1 MADDI
6 QDDENERS
14 IPLLSFP
21 KVGDHPNRSRPASSI
36 STELFLP
43 RLDSNLHLAANVSAL
58 PTSDNRQ
65 NFLSGGLQHPTS
77 TNLHHAIPGAYL
89 PSLYSGDQTYLTRA
103 SEAGVETPACVHASV
118 SSLEHCGAHQP
129 LLNTATVSSGCRQT
143 GMQPPT
149 HFAEGFAGPT
159 IHTTTCNNWVTPGP
173 SMGNNSASPSVYG
186 SFPLYYPGRS
196 ESSGLPSGQVSEN
209 IRTMLKARIMEDSG
223 LDILCLYSE
232 DLTAFTNSAGQAGL
246 VTLQVMEDLTVMHPS
261 VSYESRCRY
270 LVLHINKKI
279 RHGGGDMLNRFLDL
293 IFKFFDIDQIKQY
306 AFKHSHVLLKPAQV
320 LTCNTNLELRLDS
333 HLGRLCEVLSDY
345 SYLWDKIGIALHFNA
360 DDLKRIE
367 MESRQDASRCLHS
380 LFHTWLSR
388 KYKYVK
394 LPTFKHLQGALCSKL
409 VGLWRIAYGLEGIF
423 QTTETS
429 MMSYDRSYSCKTD
442 RNITMYTSC
451 GIAVKESKYAIT
463 YLLEVIVRP
472 HTHDSLSFKWYK
484 NGMCVDSDDSILCI
498 GLQDIVFEGKYKCVC
513 SIGDKKMLFNTTSED
528 DTSEDDELADISEFE
543 IDTSTVGRKISSDII
558 VINVETL
565 LCKYKT
571 QLIGRYKS
579 KPQVHVEE
587 HAWPDVRQDTYINLA
602 VIGGIGRMSDK
613 RYQQTIRGD
622 ADDVLSDSKANIKYR
637 QAFQD
642 INHRDRV
649 LVVGRPGSGKTT
661 LVHRV
666 SQDWAHGLMLGLVKA
681 LFLIYL
687 RGFHSNPGINL
698 KSLVECYF
706 NDEEDTD
713 VICKY
718 IRERRGLGV
727 CFILDGLDEYQP
739 EMDEDAPNFIFQ
751 LIRGDVLPRAVVIV
765 ASRPAAVAMF
775 TKVGRRHVEV
785 LGFFKQQVEEYIN
798 SYEFNSHLKQ
808 STLKKYLEH
817 HPNVHHMCYL
827 PIQTAMICF
836 LFDVCEDTLPNTETG
851 IYTEFTKQ
859 TVLRAL
865 YRRIASRHKTVPS
878 LEHLDKKEKDVVFLL
893 CKLAFE
899 MTRSSKQVIQQE
911 EVKAILKADTID
923 ESLGLITVDWKATI
937 CGFQNLYSFCHLT
950 FQEFLAAYHIS
961 RLEVQEQLAIIQSC
975 GPMEHMYMVFK
986 FYCGLVKFEE
996 DCGRFKKLLEVAE
1009 FETLHKVQCC
1019 FESQQPATCDFVTD
1033 RGMIVV
1039 DESFR
1044 TPSDYTCLG
1053 YVVVNAKK
1061 NTVRMMEFDGMIV
1074 VEDVC
1079 VSLNEECVEAF
1090 IKATSG
1096 TGRTASPVEL
1106 LSFKGNECLEQHLA
1120 LMRASPSLLVVQWH
1134 YYGDMVVDCR
1144 NTVSHPSLEIVRIT
1158 GLSDELIPL
1167 NCKEVMEG
1175 IKQIFPNVR
1184 NIGIWEDIASATQ
1197 KRSNPPLC
1205 PFYSV
1210 YCQPISSFSNGDL
1223 HRAEVLSISYEMI
1236 STHLCCHDCDDHDE
1250 CLCTHLYIFNCNINN
1265 PTAVL
1270 LTQGFKY
1277 NNSLKVLKL
1286 VANSIGDEGAVAIA
1300 DSIKCCSSLHW
1311 LDLSLNR
1318 IGDEGAAAL
1327 VSSLD
1332 SRSNFKLHLF
1342 GNCISDSIITR
1353 VCSENNRELL
1363 QTLDITNCIG
1373 DVGLACI
1380 DSLMKEWTPP
1390 LSTVKTL
1397 HTLYLQSCNNSP
1409 DGIKCVANILSRF
1422 TSLQSVS
1429 LIDMNICD
1437 EGVRLFSDS
1446 LQWRCIRVLI
1456 LSHNKIGDDGARAI
1470 AHALRGCEVLSVLD
1484 LSGNGIQ
1491 DAGTEALSEALRCCK
1506 LQRLSLASNC
1516 IGPSGA
1522 LAVAGVLKQV
1532 YKSLDTLDL
1541 SCNRLGDVGAVCLA
1555 GGLKHCSIL
1564 KHLHLNCNFVGDDG
1578 AVALARCL
1586 QTCNQLTTLNLSDN
1600 EIGDSGALCLGNYLK
1615 NCSCLLTL
1623 RLNNNLISGC
1633 GAVGVAE
1640 GVKHCRCLNTLE
1652 IGCNFIFLQDVNSIV
1667 CTLKDCVNLQ

>member
-1 MADDI
+1 MADEI
-6 QDDENERS
+6 QDDERS
-14 IPLLSFP
+14 IPLLSVP
-21 KVGDHPNRSRPASSI
+21 KVGDHPSRSRRASSI
-36 STELFLP
+36 STGLFRLS
-43 RLDSNLHLAANVSAL
+43 RLDSNLHVPTL
-58 PTSDNRQ
+58 PTSGRQ
-65 NFLSGGLQHPTS
+65 NFLYGAL
-77 TNLHHAIPGAYL
+77 LHHAIHPCAIPRAYL
-89 PSLYSGDQTYLTRA
+89 PSLPDSGDPQTSLTRA
-103 SEAGVETPACVHASV
+103 SEAGAACVHASV
-118 SSLEHCGAHQP
+118 SSLRDYGTNPVSLEHPNPVILEHRSAHQP
-129 LLNTATVSSGCRQT
+129 LLNTATMSSGCRPT

-149 HFAEGFAGPT
+149 HFAGGFAGPT
-159 IHTTTCNNWVTPGP
+159 IHTTTYNNGVTPGP
-173 SMGNNSASPSVYG
+173 SMWNDSASPSVYV
-186 SFPLYYPGRS
+186 SHPLYYTGRS
-196 ESSGLPSGQVSEN
+196 ESGYEN
-209 IRTMLKARIMEDSG
+209 IQTILKTRIEEDTG
-223 LDILCLYSE
+223 LDILCLDSA
-232 DLTAFTNSAGQAGL
+232 DLTAFTNCAGQAGL
-246 VTLQVMEDLTVMHPS
+246 VTRQVMENVTVMHPS
-261 VSYESRCRY
+261 ISCDSRCRY

-279 RHGGGDMLNRFLDL
+279 RLDCGLDSGEMLNRFIDL
-293 IFKFFDIDQIKQY
+293 IFRLLNIDQIKQY

-320 LTCNTNLELRLDS
+320 LTCNTDLELRLDS

-345 SYLWDKIGIALHFNA
+345 SYLWDMALHFNA

-380 LFHTWLSR
+380 LLHTWLSK

-394 LPTFKHLQGALCSKL
+394 LPTFKHLQGALCSTV
-409 VGLWRIAYGLEGIF
+409 VGLGRIANGLEGIF
-423 QTTETS
+423 QTTDTS

-442 RNITMYTSC
+442 RNITMYTSP
-451 GIAVKESKYAIT
+451 GINVKESEYA
-463 YLLEVIVRP
+463 YLLEVIVKP

-498 GLQDIVFEGKYKCVC
+498 TLQDIVCEGEYKCVC
-513 SIGDKKMLFNTTSED
+513 GIG
-528 DTSEDDELADISEFE
+528 
-543 IDTSTVGRKISSDII
+543 GRKISSDII
-558 VINVETL
+558 VIHVETL
-565 LCKYKT
+565 LCKYKKRLSDKYNS
-571 QLIGRYKS
+571 Q
-579 KPQVHVEE
+579 PEVHLEE
-587 HAWPDVRQDTYINLA
+587 HAWPDVQQSTYINLA
-602 VIGGIGRMSDK
+602 VIGGIGSMSNK
-613 RYQQTIRGD
+613 CYQQTIRGD
-622 ADDVLSDSKANIKYR
+622 ADDVLHGYKANIEYR

-642 INHRDRV
+642 INHGDRV

-666 SQDWAHGLMLGLVKA
+666 SQDWARGLMLGLVKA

-687 RGFHSNPGINL
+687 RGFHSNPGVSL
-698 KSLVECYF
+698 KSLVKCYLS
-706 NDEEDTD
+706 EEH
-713 VICKY
+713 VEAVCQY
-718 IRERRGLGV
+718 IEEHQGLGV

-739 EMDEDAPNFIFQ
+739 EMDEAVPNFVFQ

-775 TKVGRRHVEV
+775 TRVARRHVEV

-878 LEHLDKKEKDVVFLL
+878 LEHLDKKDKDVVFLL

-899 MTRSSKQVIQQE
+899 MTRSSKQVILQE
-911 EVKAILKADTID
+911 DVKAILKADTID
-923 ESLGLITVDWKATI
+923 ESLGLITVDWKATV

-996 DCGRFKKLLEVAE
+996 DCGRFKELLEVAKL
-1009 FETLHKVQCC
+1009 ETLHKLHCC
-1019 FESQQPATCDFVTD
+1019 FESQQPATCDFVAD
-1033 RGMIVV
+1033 RCMIV

-1061 NTVRMMEFDGMIV
+1061 NIVEFDKS
-1074 VEDVC
+1074 

-1090 IKATSG
+1090 IKATKG
-1096 TGRTASPVEL
+1096 TRRTASPVEL
-1106 LSFKGNECLEQHLA
+1106 LSFRGTFSKQHLK
-1120 LMRASPSLLVVQWH
+1120 LVRACPSLLIVQWH
-1134 YYGDMVVDCR
+1134 YSGDMVIDYWSI
-1144 NTVSHPSLEIVRIT
+1144 VSHSSLEIVRIT
-1158 GLSDELIPL
+1158 GRSDEYISTD
-1167 NCKEVMEG
+1167 CKELMEDF
-1175 IKQIFPNVR
+1175 KQIFPKVR
-1184 NIGIWEDIASATQ
+1184 YIGVWGDIASAMH
-1197 KRSNPPLC
+1197 KCSNPPLC
-1205 PFYSV
+1205 PFSSV
-1210 YCQPISSFSNGDL
+1210 YCKPISLFSNGDF
-1223 HRAEVLSISYEMI
+1223 HRAKVLTISYDMR
-1236 STHLCCHDCDDHDE
+1236 STHHCLHDDGEDHDE
-1250 CLCTHLYIFNCNINN
+1250 CLCTHLYIFNCDLNN
-1265 PTAVL
+1265 TTAVL
-1270 LTQGFKY
+1270 LSEGVKY
-1277 NNSLKVLKL
+1277 NIRLKVLKL

-1318 IGDEGAAAL
+1318 IGDEGTAAL
-1327 VSSLD
+1327 VSSLG

-1353 VCSENNRELL
+1353 VCSKNNRELL

-1397 HTLYLQSCNNSP
+1397 HTLYLQSYNKGP

-1437 EGVRLFSDS
+1437 EGVRLLSGS
-1446 LQWRCIRVLI
+1446 LQWCCISVLI
-1456 LSHNKIGDDGARAI
+1456 LSHNKIGDDGARTI
-1470 AHALRGCEVLSVLD
+1470 ADALRGCEVLSVLD

-1491 DAGTEALSEALRCCK
+1491 DAGTEALSKALRCCK
-1506 LQRLSLASNC
+1506 LQRLSLAS
-1516 IGPSGA
+1516 ISMGPSGA
-1522 LAVAGVLKQV
+1522 LAVAGVLKHV

-1541 SCNRLGDVGAVCLA
+1541 SCNRLGDVGAVHLA
-1555 GGLKHCSIL
+1555 EGLKHCSCL
-1564 KHLHLNCNFVGDDG
+1564 KQLHLNNNLVGDDG
-1578 AVALARCL
+1578 AMALATCL

-1600 EIGDSGALCLGNYLK
+1600 VIEERGALCLGKYLK
-1615 NCSCLLTL
+1615 DCSSLHTL
-1623 RLNNNLISGC
+1623 RLNHNRISVNGFC
-1633 GAVGVAE
+1633 FTSFPA
-1640 GVKHCRCLNTLE
+1640 
-1652 IGCNFIFLQDVNSIV
+1652 FIRY
-1667 CTLKDCVNLQ
+1667 

>member
-1 MADDI
+1 MDVDGE
-6 QDDENERS
+6 D
-14 IPLLSFP
+14 
-21 KVGDHPNRSRPASSI
+21 I
-36 STELFLP
+36 ST
-43 RLDSNLHLAANVSAL
+43 V
-58 PTSDNRQ
+58 
-65 NFLSGGLQHPTS
+65 
-77 TNLHHAIPGAYL
+77 
-89 PSLYSGDQTYLTRA
+89 
-103 SEAGVETPACVHASV
+103 
-118 SSLEHCGAHQP
+118 
-129 LLNTATVSSGCRQT
+129 
-143 GMQPPT
+143 
-149 HFAEGFAGPT
+149 
-159 IHTTTCNNWVTPGP
+159 
-173 SMGNNSASPSVYG
+173 
-186 SFPLYYPGRS
+186 
-196 ESSGLPSGQVSEN
+196 
-209 IRTMLKARIMEDSG
+209 LKEMIMEESG
-223 LDILCLYSE
+223 LDILSCVRPD
-232 DLTAFTNSAGQAGL
+232 DLAASTEYAREVGL
-246 VTLQVMEDLTVMHPS
+246 IPQCVMDDLKIMHS
-261 VSYESRCRY
+261 SISHELRCRY
-270 LVLHINKKI
+270 LMLHISERI
-279 RHGGGDMLNRFLDL
+279 RGGHGGDRPGHGNMFGKFIDLFCRDLNM
-293 IFKFFDIDQIKQY
+293 DQVKQCFSQY
-306 AFKHSHVLLKPAQV
+306 SHDKSYV
-320 LTCNTNLELRLDS
+320 CND
-333 HLGRLCEVLSDY
+333 
-345 SYLWDKIGIALHFNA
+345 
-360 DDLKRIE
+360 
-367 MESRQDASRCLHS
+367 
-380 LFHTWLSR
+380 
-388 KYKYVK
+388 
-394 LPTFKHLQGALCSKL
+394 
-409 VGLWRIAYGLEGIF
+409 
-423 QTTETS
+423 
-429 MMSYDRSYSCKTD
+429 D
-442 RNITMYTSC
+442 RNIQTYTSC
-451 GIAVKESKYAIT
+451 GMTLKENDFKTAI
-463 YLLEVIVRP
+463 LLEVRVKFP
-472 HTHDSLSFKWYK
+472 SAVSLDHKWYK
-484 NGMCVDSDDSILCI
+484 NGEPLKCADSALNTSILCVR
-498 GLQDIVFEGKYKCVC
+498 LQDILAEGEYTCRC
-513 SIGDKKMLFNTTSED
+513 
-528 DTSEDDELADISEFE
+528 
-543 IDTSTVGRKISSDII
+543 TVGDEVIESDTIGI
-558 VINVETL
+558 KVETL

-571 QLIGRYKS
+571 QLTARYKS
-579 KPQVHVEE
+579 QPQVHVEE

-602 VIGGIGRMSDK
+602 VIGGKGRMSDK

-622 ADDVLSDSKANIKYR
+622 ADDVLSGSKANIEYR

-642 INHRDRV
+642 INHGDRV

-666 SQDWAHGLMLGLVKA
+666 SQDWAHGLMLCIVKA

-687 RGFHSNPGINL
+687 RGFHSNPGVSL
-698 KSLVECYF
+698 KSLVKCYF
-706 NDEEDTD
+706 NSEEDMD
-713 VICKY
+713 AVCQY
-718 IRERRGLGV
+718 IEEHQGLGV

-739 EMDEDAPNFIFQ
+739 EVDEAAPNFIFQ
-751 LIRGDVLPRAVVIV
+751 LIRGYVLPRAVVIV

-775 TKVGRRHVEV
+775 TKVARRHVEV

-798 SYEFNSHLKQ
+798 SYEFNSDLKQ

-878 LEHLDKKEKDVVFLL
+878 LEHLDKNEKDIVFLL

-975 GPMEHMYMVFK
+975 GPMKHMYMVFK

-996 DCGRFKKLLEVAE
+996 DCGRFKKLLEVAK
-1009 FETLHKVQCC
+1009 FETLHKLHCC
-1019 FESQQPATCDFVTD
+1019 FESQQPATCDFVAD

-1039 DESFR
+1039 DGSFR

-1061 NTVRMMEFDGMIV
+1061 NTVRMMEFD
-1074 VEDVC
+1074 EWT
-1079 VSLNEECVEAF
+1079 SLNEECVEAF
-1090 IKATSG
+1090 IKATNG
-1096 TGRTASPVEL
+1096 TRRTASPVEL
-1106 LSFKGNECLEQHLA
+1106 LSFVGILCSEHLELV
-1120 LMRASPSLLVVQWH
+1120 RACPSLLVVQWH
-1134 YYGDMVVDCR
+1134 NPQALDCR
-1144 NTVSHPSLEIVRIT
+1144 SVVSHPSLEIVRIT
-1158 GLSDELIPL
+1158 GWSDEHITLY
-1167 NCKEVMEG
+1167 CKELVEF
-1175 IKQIFPNVR
+1175 IKQVFPNVR
-1184 NIGIWEDIASATQ
+1184 YIGDWADFASAMQ

-1205 PFYSV
+1205 PLYSV
-1210 YCQPISSFSNGDL
+1210 YCQPSSSLSNGDF
-1223 HRAEVLSISYEMI
+1223 HIAEVLTILYDMR
-1236 STHLCCHDCDDHDE
+1236 STHHCYHCGDNEDEEGHVE

-1270 LTQGFKY
+1270 LTEGFKC
-1277 NNSLKVLKL
+1277 NMRLKVLKL

-1342 GNCISDSIITR
+1342 GNCISDSIIAR
-1353 VCSENNRELL
+1353 VCSKNNRELL

-1409 DGIKCVANILSRF
+1409 DGIKCVANILLRF

-1437 EGVRLFSDS
+1437 GGVRLLSDS
-1446 LQWRCIRVLI
+1446 LQWRCISVLI
-1456 LSHNKIGDDGARAI
+1456 LSHNRISDDGARAI

-1491 DAGTEALSEALRCCK
+1491 DAGTEALSEALRSCKLQRLTLASNCIGDDGAWAIANALRGCEVLSVLDLSGNGIQDAGTEALSEALRSCK
-1506 LQRLSLASNC
+1506 LQRLSLASIC
-1516 IGPSGA
+1516 MGPSGA

-1541 SCNRLGDVGAVCLA
+1541 SYNRLGDVGAVCLA
-1555 GGLKHCSIL
+1555 GALKHCSYL
-1564 KHLHLNCNFVGDDG
+1564 KQLQLNRNIIGDEG
-1578 AVALARCL
+1578 AMALARCL

-1615 NCSCLLTL
+1615 DCNCLQTL
-1623 RLNNNLISGC
+1623 RLNHNLISGC

-1640 GVKHCRCLNTLE
+1640 GVKHCRYLHTLE
-1652 IGCNFIFLQDVNSIV
+1652 IGWNFIFFEDVNTIIY
-1667 CTLKDCVNLQ
+1667 TLKECVNLRRLFVAKHDYIKDDVFMNTEFFPIDYLPLCDVIVELCLKDDGPYGEINYNTYKHTKYIANMAEF

>member
-1 MADDI
+1 MDNI
-6 QDDENERS
+6 CYTLVYS
-14 IPLLSFP
+14 IGATGF
-21 KVGDHPNRSRPASSI
+21 GTGPASTQPSSLCSSSDGP
-36 STELFLP
+36 ST
-43 RLDSNLHLAANVSAL
+43 RLDLNLHPAANVPTL
-58 PTSDNRQ
+58 PTSGRQ
-65 NFLSGGLQHPTS
+65 NFLSGALRHPTS
-77 TNLHHAIPGAYL
+77 SPSLESMGLFQPLLSTSLHHAIPRAYL
-89 PSLYSGDQTYLTRA
+89 PSLPDFGDQTYLTRA

-118 SSLEHCGAHQP
+118 SSPSYYGTMYHCGAQQP
-129 LLNTATVSSGCRQT
+129 LLNTAMMSPI
-143 GMQPPT
+143 GMQPPA
-149 HFAEGFAGPT
+149 HFA
-159 IHTTTCNNWVTPGP
+159 CNNLVTPV
-173 SMGNNSASPSVYG
+173 GNDSASPSVYG
-186 SFPLYYPGRS
+186 SFPPYTGRS
-196 ESSGLPSGQVSEN
+196 ESGYEN
-209 IRTMLKARIMEDSG
+209 IRTILKTRIVEDTG
-223 LDILCLYSE
+223 LDILCLYSD

-246 VTLQVMEDLTVMHPS
+246 VPRQVMENLTVMHPS
-261 VSYESRCRY
+261 VSCDSRCRY
-270 LVLHINKKI
+270 LVLHINKRI
-279 RHGGGDMLNRFLDL
+279 RLGLVCGDMLNRFIDL
-293 IFKFFDIDQIKQY
+293 IFRFFNIDQIKQY
-306 AFKHSHVLLKPAQV
+306 AFKDSHVLLKPAQV

-380 LFHTWLSR
+380 LLHTWLSR

-394 LPTFKHLQGALCSKL
+394 LPTFKHLQVALCSTV
-409 VGLWRIAYGLEGIF
+409 VGLGRIANGLEGIF
-423 QTTETS
+423 QTTDTS

-442 RNITMYTSC
+442 RNITMYTSR
-451 GIAVKESKYAIT
+451 GINVKESEYAIT
-463 YLLEVIVRP
+463 YLLEVIVRT
-472 HTHDSLSFKWYK
+472 HRHDSLSFKWYK
-484 NGMCVDSDDSILCI
+484 NGMYVDSDGSILCI
-498 GLQDIVFEGKYKCVC
+498 RLQDIVFEGEYECVC
-513 SIGDKKMLFNTTSED
+513 SIGD
-528 DTSEDDELADISEFE
+528 
-543 IDTSTVGRKISSDII
+543 STMFSSDII
-558 VINVETL
+558 VIHVETL

-571 QLIGRYKS
+571 QLTARYKS
-579 KPQVHVEE
+579 QPEVHVEE
-587 HAWPDVRQDTYINLA
+587 HAWPDVQQNTYINLA
-602 VIGGIGRMSDK
+602 VIGGIGRMSYK
-613 RYQQTIRGD
+613 CYQQTIRGD
-622 ADDVLSDSKANIKYR
+622 ADDVLSGSKANIEYR

-642 INHRDRV
+642 INHGDRV

-687 RGFHSNPGINL
+687 RGFHSNPGVSL
-698 KSLVECYF
+698 KSLVKCYF
-706 NDEEDTD
+706 KSEEDVD
-713 VICKY
+713 AVCQY
-718 IRERRGLGV
+718 IEEHQGLGV

-739 EMDEDAPNFIFQ
+739 EMDEAVPNFVFQ

-775 TKVGRRHVEV
+775 TKVARRHVEV

-798 SYEFNSHLKQ
+798 SYEFNSDLKQ

-865 YRRIASRHKTVPS
+865 YRRIASRHITVLS
-878 LEHLDKKEKDVVFLL
+878 LEHLDKKEKDIVIQI

-923 ESLGLITVDWKATI
+923 ESLGLITVDWKATV
-937 CGFQNLYSFCHLT
+937 CGFQNIYSFCHLT

-961 RLEVQEQLAIIQSC
+961 KLEVQEQLAIIQSC
-975 GPMEHMYMVFK
+975 GSMQHMYMVFK

-996 DCGRFKKLLEVAE
+996 DCDRFKELLEVAKL
-1009 FETLHKVQCC
+1009 ETLHKLHCC
-1019 FESQQPATCDFVTD
+1019 FESQQPATCDFVTIG
-1033 RGMIVV
+1033 GMIVV
-1039 DESFR
+1039 DRSFR

-1061 NTVRMMEFDGMIV
+1061 NTVRMMEVD
-1074 VEDVC
+1074 ESA
-1079 VSLNEECVEAF
+1079 SLNEECVEAF
-1090 IKATSG
+1090 IKATNG
-1096 TGRTASPVEL
+1096 TRRTASPVEL
-1106 LSFKGNECLEQHLA
+1106 LSFWGNECLEQHLE
-1120 LMRASPSLLVVQWH
+1120 LVRACPFLLVVQW
-1134 YYGDMVVDCR
+1134 YGHGGMFIDSR
-1144 NTVSHPSLEIVRIT
+1144 STVSHPSLEIVRIT
-1158 GLSDELIPL
+1158 GLSDIVITSYFK
-1167 NCKEVMEG
+1167 KEMEG
-1175 IKQIFPNVR
+1175 FKQIFPNIR
-1184 NIGIWEDIASATQ
+1184 NIGVCGNIASATQ
-1197 KRSNPPLC
+1197 KHSNPPLC

-1210 YCQPISSFSNGDL
+1210 YCQPISSFSNSDF
-1223 HRAEVLSISYEMI
+1223 HRAKVLTISYDMR
-1236 STHLCCHDCDDHDE
+1236 STHYCDHSDIHVARYDDDDDEGHKE

-1270 LTQGFKY
+1270 LTEGVKY
-1277 NNSLKVLKL
+1277 NISLKVLKL

-1342 GNCISDSIITR
+1342 GNCISDSVVAR
-1353 VCSENNRELL
+1353 VCSKINRELL
-1363 QTLDITNCIG
+1363 QTLDITSCIG

-1429 LIDMNICD
+1429 LIDMNLSD
-1437 EGVRLFSDS
+1437 EGAWLLSGS
-1446 LQWRCIRVLI
+1446 LQWRCISVLI
-1456 LSHNKIGDDGARAI
+1456 LSHNKIGDEGVRAI

-1491 DAGTEALSEALRCCK
+1491 DAGTEALSDALRSCK

-1516 IGPSGA
+1516 MGPSGV
-1522 LAVAGVLKQV
+1522 LAVADVLKHV

-1541 SCNRLGDVGAVCLA
+1541 SCNRLGDVGAVRLA
-1555 GGLKHCSIL
+1555 GGLKHCSCL

-1578 AVALARCL
+1578 AMALARCL
-1586 QTCNQLTTLNLSDN
+1586 QTCDQLTTLNLSDN
-1600 EIGDSGALCLGNYLK
+1600 EIGDSGALCLGNCLK
-1615 NCSCLLTL
+1615 DCSCLHTL
-1623 RLNNNLISGC
+1623 RLNNNLISGF
-1633 GAVGVAE
+1633 GSAGVVE
-1640 GVKHCRCLNTLE
+1640 SVKHCRCLHTLE
-1652 IGCNFIFLQDVNSIV
+1652 IDCNSIFLQGRYSLAEV
-1667 CTLKDCVNLQ
+1667 

>member
-1 MADDI
+1 MADGI
-6 QDDENERS
+6 KDDERS
-14 IPLLSFP
+14 IPLPSVP
-21 KVGDHPNRSRPASSI
+21 GVGDNPSSSRLASATSTGLFRPREDELPEVRRAGTFPASCKF
-36 STELFLP
+36 E
-43 RLDSNLHLAANVSAL
+43 SNLRYYA
-58 PTSDNRQ
+58 
-65 NFLSGGLQHPTS
+65 
-77 TNLHHAIPGAYL
+77 TNL
-89 PSLYSGDQTYLTRA
+89 
-103 SEAGVETPACVHASV
+103 V
-118 SSLEHCGAHQP
+118 SLEHCGAHQP
-129 LLNTATVSSGCRQT
+129 LLNTATMSSGYRQ
-143 GMQPPT
+143 
-149 HFAEGFAGPT
+149 
-159 IHTTTCNNWVTPGP
+159 N
-173 SMGNNSASPSVYG
+173 SM
-186 SFPLYYPGRS
+186 LS
-196 ESSGLPSGQVSEN
+196 ELSGLSSEEISEN
-209 IRTMLKARIMEDSG
+209 IWTMLKTRIEEDSG
-223 LDILCLYSE
+223 LDIFCLYSE
-232 DLTAFTNSAGQAGL
+232 DLTAFTNSAEQAGL
-246 VTLQVMEDLTVMHPS
+246 VVLQVMEDLTIMHPS

-270 LVLHINKKI
+270 LVLHMKI
-279 RHGGGDMLNRFLDL
+279 RCGGGHVWGAMLNRLIDL
-293 IFKFFDIDQIKQY
+293 IFSFFDIDQIKQY
-306 AFKHSHVLLKPAQV
+306 AYKSSHVLLKPAQV
-320 LTCNTNLELRLDS
+320 LTCNTDLELRLDS
-333 HLGRLCEVLSDY
+333 HLGRLYEFLSDY
-345 SYLWDKIGIALHFNA
+345 SYLWDKIGMALHFNA

-380 LFHTWLSR
+380 LLHMWLSK

-409 VGLWRIAYGLEGIF
+409 VGLGKIANGLEGIF
-423 QTTETS
+423 QTTNTA
-429 MMSYDRSYSCKTD
+429 MMCYGRSYSCKTD
-442 RNITMYTSC
+442 TNIAMYTSC
-451 GIAVKESKYAIT
+451 GITVKESEYAIT

-472 HTHDSLSFKWYK
+472 HRHDSLSFKWYK

-498 GLQDIVFEGKYKCVC
+498 RLQDIVSEGEYECVC
-513 SIGDKKMLFNTTSED
+513 SMGH
-528 DTSEDDELADISEFE
+528 
-543 IDTSTVGRKISSDII
+543 RKITSDII
-558 VINVETL
+558 VIHVETL

-571 QLIGRYKS
+571 QLSARYKS
-579 KPQVHVEE
+579 QPEVHVEDY
-587 HAWPDVRQDTYINLA
+587 AWPDVRQDTYINLA
-602 VIGGIGRMSDK
+602 VIGGKGRMSDK
-613 RYQQTIRGD
+613 CYQQTIRGD
-622 ADDVLSDSKANIKYR
+622 ADDVLSGSKATIEYR

-642 INHRDRV
+642 VNHGNRV

-687 RGFHSNPGINL
+687 RGFHSNPGVSL
-698 KSLVECYF
+698 KSLVKCYF
-706 NDEEDTD
+706 KSEEDVD
-713 VICKY
+713 AVCQY
-718 IRERRGLGV
+718 IEEHQGLGV

-739 EMDEDAPNFIFQ
+739 KMDKYTPNFIVQ

-775 TKVGRRHVEV
+775 TKVARRHVEV

-798 SYEFNSHLKQ
+798 SYDFNSDLKHL
-808 STLKKYLEH
+808 TLKKYLEH

-827 PIQTAMICF
+827 PIQSAMICF

-865 YRRIASRHKTVPS
+865 YRRIASGHITVPS

-923 ESLGLITVDWKATI
+923 ESLGLITVDWKATV
-937 CGFQNLYSFCHLT
+937 CGFQNTYSFCHLT

-975 GPMEHMYMVFK
+975 GPLEHMYMVFK

-996 DCGRFKKLLEVAE
+996 DCGRFKKLLEVAKL
-1009 FETLHKVQCC
+1009 ETLHKLHCC
-1019 FESQQPATCDFVTD
+1019 FESQQPAACDIVAD

-1061 NTVRMMEFDGMIV
+1061 NTVRMMEFD
-1074 VEDVC
+1074 ESA
-1079 VSLNEECVEAF
+1079 SLNEECVEAF
-1090 IKATSG
+1090 KKATKG
-1096 TGRTASPVEL
+1096 ARRTATPVEL
-1106 LSFKGNECLEQHLA
+1106 LSFAGEFSEQHLE
-1120 LMRASPSLLVVQWH
+1120 LVRACPSLLVVQWH
-1134 YYGDMVVDCR
+1134 DLGVMLRDCR
-1144 NTVSHPSLEIVRIT
+1144 STVSHPSLEIVRIT
-1158 GLSDELIPL
+1158 LWSDILV
-1167 NCKEVMEG
+1167 EV

-1184 NIGIWEDIASATQ
+1184 NIGDWADSASAMQ
-1197 KRSNPPLC
+1197 KRSNPPHC

-1210 YCQPISSFSNGDL
+1210 YCKPISSFSNGDF
-1223 HRAEVLSISYEMI
+1223 HRAEVLAISYEMR
-1236 STHLCCHDCDDHDE
+1236 STYSCYRNEEGKEHNEECEYPYDDSVGHKK

-1270 LTQGFKY
+1270 LTEGVKC
-1277 NNSLKVLKL
+1277 NSSLKVLKL

-1332 SRSNFKLHLF
+1332 SRCNFKLHLF
-1342 GNCISDSIITR
+1342 GNCISDSIIAR
-1353 VCSENNRELL
+1353 VCSKNNRELL
-1363 QTLDITNCIG
+1363 QTLDITNCVG

-1380 DSLMKEWTPP
+1380 DSLMKEWTQP

-1409 DGIKCVANILSRF
+1409 DGMKSVANVLSRF

-1437 EGVRLFSDS
+1437 EGVRLLSDS
-1446 LQWRCIRVLI
+1446 LQWRCISVLI
-1456 LSHNKIGDDGARAI
+1456 LSHNRIGDDGARAI
-1470 AHALRGCEVLSVLD
+1470 AHALRGCEELSVLD

-1491 DAGTEALSEALRCCK
+1491 DTGTEALSEALRCCK

-1516 IGPSGA
+1516 LGPSGA
-1522 LAVAGVLKQV
+1522 LAVAGLLKLV

-1555 GGLKHCSIL
+1555 GGLKDCSCL
-1564 KHLHLNCNFVGDDG
+1564 KQLHLNRNFVGDYG
-1578 AVALARCL
+1578 ALALARCS

-1600 EIGDSGALCLGNYLK
+1600 EIGDSGALCLGNCLK
-1615 NCSCLLTL
+1615 DCSCLHTL

-1640 GVKHCRCLNTLE
+1640 GVKHCRCLHTLE
-1652 IGCNFIFLQDVNSIV
+1652 IGWNFIFFKDIITMIR
-1667 CTLKDCVNLQ
+1667 TLKDCVNLRRLFVVKHNYIREDVLIDIKYYYLPQCAKIVEDESDTDYVEYNYDDFSGM